1 MFNRDKDCYFQ
12 QIVLG
17 LLDVKLQKKDKL
29 ILYLMSYT
37 KNRSKIKVDLY
48 VRANTIKPPGENFYN
63 LVLGKE
69 FLNMTQN
76 A

>member
-1 MFNRDKDCYFQ
+1 
-12 QIVLG
+12 
-17 LLDVKLQKKDKL
+17 
-29 ILYLMSYT
+29 MSYT